1 MKNYPRLFLASLFAA
16 FLLTSCADNSATQ
29 NNDPAISGLFE
40 GPVGAVEFFADN
52 TYTFTTRVSKFDGH
66 YEFAGKRV
74 TLYSGKDTFFG
85 AYNVLP
91 GGELKS
97 HDGHYSM
104 KKVDSPGELLFKIEE

>member
-1 MKNYPRLFLASLFAA
+1 MKNYPKLSIALAAA
-16 FLLTSCADNSATQ
+16 LLCASCAEKPEAASSG
-29 NNDPAISGLFE
+29 PSISGLYE

-52 TYTFTTRVSKFDGH
+52 TYNFTTRVSKFDGR
-66 YEFAGKRV
+66 YEFAGSRV
-74 TLYSGKDTFFG
+74 TLYSSNEAFFG

-104 KKVDSPGELLFKIEE
+104 KKVDSPGELIFKIEE